1 MKKLNVGLVGYG
13 YWGPNLA
20 RNISETADVELS
32 FIAERDPARRN
43 LAVKKHSRT
52 KCVSHYRDFILNS
65 SIDAVVIATPA
76 HTHLEI
82 ARTALERGKHV
93 WVEKPLAPSAGEAEE
108 LCDVA
113 KKVKKVLLVD
123 HTFVYTPAVQKMRE
137 IVASKKLGEIYYF
150 DSIRIN
156 LGLFYPDVNVIWDLA
171 PHDLSIL
178 QFVLNKKVKSVLA
191 TGQSFARN
199 HKENI
204 AYISLELEDRILAHI
219 HVNWLSPIKV
229 RSTII
234 GGSRR
239 MLVYDDLNPDE
250 KIRIYDRGVKDF
262 SKDGFYRSMVK
273 YRTGDTYA
281 PYIERKEALKIEA
294 EHFIEC
300 IRKNKRP
307 MTDGEVG
314 LEVVRTLEAIDR
326 SLSQG
331 GARVEL

>member
-1 MKKLNVGLVGYG
+1 M
-13 YWGPNLA
+13 
-20 RNISETADVELS
+20 
-32 FIAERDPARRN
+32 
-43 LAVKKHSRT
+43 
-52 KCVSHYRDFILNS
+52 
-65 SIDAVVIATPA
+65 
-76 HTHLEI
+76 
-82 ARTALERGKHV
+82 
-93 WVEKPLAPSAGEAEE
+93 
-108 LCDVA
+108 
-113 KKVKKVLLVD
+113 
-123 HTFVYTPAVQKMRE
+123 
-137 IVASKKLGEIYYF
+137 
-150 DSIRIN
+150 
-156 LGLFYPDVNVIWDLA
+156 
-171 PHDLSIL
+171 
-178 QFVLNKKVKSVLA
+178 
-191 TGQSFARN
+191 
-199 HKENI
+199 
-204 AYISLELEDRILAHI
+204 
-219 HVNWLSPIKV
+219 HVNGLSPIKV